1 MANFENNIP
10 TFTGKFSEDTG
21 LDYKTNIDTYI
32 QYVQA
37 RLLDQ
42 WMQQQNIQMNQLI
55 TEIKN
60 RFHV

>member
-1 MANFENNIP
+1 MAFQNNVP
-10 TFTGKFSEDTG
+10 TFTTDFIIDTG

-42 WMQQQNIQMNQLI
+42 WMQQQNSRMNELI
-55 TEIKN
+55 TEVKKLAP
-60 RFHV
+60 